1 MFRALI
7 SRRWMLA
14 TILVLVATAVM
25 IRLGIWQLDR
35 LVQRRAFNAHVSSQ
49 LVLSTLNLNID
60 SLNENLVAMEY
71 REVTVSGEYDFEQ
84 EIIIRNQVWNGQAGV
99 HLLTPLNIRGLDQ
112 SVFVDR
118 GWIPLD
124 KYKNDL
130 WADYDESGLVH
141 VSGQIR
147 LSQEKPTF
155 GGRPDIIPALGE
167 SMKVWN
173 FVNLEAISL
182 QIDYS
187 VLPIYIQQSPKEAWT
202 KLPYRSQPDLDLT
215 EGPHLGYAGQWFL
228 FAAILFIGYPIFV
241 RQEGKRTIKEN

>member
-35 LVQRRAFNAHVSSQ
+35 LVVRRAFNAHVSSQ
-49 LVLSTLNLNID
+49 LAQSTMNLNTD
-60 SLNENLVAMEY
+60 SHNDNLVAMEY

-99 HLLTPLNIRGLDQ
+99 HLLTPLKIRGLDQ

-130 WADYDESGLVH
+130 WADYDERGEVDVL
-141 VSGQIR
+141 GQIR
-147 LSQEKPTF
+147 LSQEEPTF
-155 GGRPDIIPALGE
+155 GGRPDILPALGE

-173 FVNLEAISL
+173 FVNIEAISQ
-182 QIDYS
+182 QIAYA
-187 VLPIYIQQSPKEAWT
+187 VLPIYIQQSPNEAWT
-202 KLPYRSQPDLDLT
+202 SLPYRSQPELDLT

-228 FAAILFIGYPIFV
+228 FATILLIGYPIFV
-241 RQEGKRTIKEN
+241 RKEEKHTKREQ

>member
-1 MFRALI
+1 MFRALF
-7 SRRWMLA
+7 SRSWMLA

-49 LVLSTLNLNID
+49 LAQSIVNLNTD
-60 SLNENLVAMEY
+60 YLNDNLVAMEY
-71 REVTVSGEYDFEQ
+71 REITVSGEYDFEQ

-99 HLLTPLNIRGLDQ
+99 HLLAPLRITGSYQ
-112 SVFVDR
+112 SVFIDR

-124 KYKNDL
+124 DYINDL
-130 WADYDESGLVH
+130 WAEYNERGVVH

-147 LSQEKPTF
+147 LSQEEPSF
-155 GGRPDIIPALGE
+155 GGRPDIIPALGG

-173 FVNLEAISL
+173 FVNIEAISQ
-182 QIDYS
+182 QIAYS
-187 VLPIYIQQSPKEAWT
+187 VLPIYIQQSPNETWT

-228 FAAILFIGYPIFV
+228 FATILFIGYPIFV
-241 RQEGKRTIKEN
+241 RQEGKQTIEKH